1 LAENFGIGS
10 LGGLGSLP
18 GMLDSVEFLK
28 RAWSTFNVPKNLTPT
43 MDLEELDRRI
53 ADLKAVEQWLN
64 VNLNMLRGTI
74 QGLEIQ
80 RGTLAAIQSF
90 SQAMAPGHAG
100 DAMAQAVAGLA
111 AMQRAAS
118 DAFAGQAAGKSM
130 PAGATDEQ
138 EAAAQAST
146 AAGEPPRP
154 VAEPGSGE
162 AAGGRPSDDRD
173 AGAPDVPEDSPAPV
187 SDGLSRAAAS
197 VNPAAWWNLLQ
208 SQFNQI
214 TQAAIAG
221 AGAGLTGAGAAA
233 RPPADADRAV
243 PQRAGRAGGKAA
255 AAGKPAKKAARGA
268 AAPGRKARKS

>member
-1 LAENFGIGS
+1 MAENFGIGS
-10 LGGLGSLP
+10 LGGLGALP
-18 GMLDSVEFLK
+18 GMLDGVEFLK

-53 ADLKAVEQWLN
+53 SDLKAVEQWLN

-90 SQAMAPGHAG
+90 SQAMAPGQAG
-100 DAMAQAVAGLA
+100 EAMAQAVAGLA

-118 DAFAGQAAGKSM
+118 GAFAGQADGQAT
-130 PAGATDEQ
+130 PAGAADEQ
-138 EAAAQAST
+138 EETAQPST
-146 AAGEPPRP
+146 GADEPPRP
-154 VAEPGSGE
+154 AAGPGSGE
-162 AAGGRPSDDRD
+162 AAGRTPSDDRR
-173 AGAPDVPEDSPAPV
+173 AGAPETSEDAPAPA
-187 SDGLSRAAAS
+187 SDGLSKAAAS

-221 AGAGLTGAGAAA
+221 AGLTSAGAAA
-233 RPPADADRAV
+233 RPPADADRAA
-243 PQRAGRAGGKAA
+243 PQRAGRARGKAA
-255 AAGKPAKKAARGA
+255 AAGKPAKKPARGA
-268 AAPGRKARKS
+268 AAPGRKARKG